1 MSEKKC
7 GKCKAIKSPDQFSKN
22 STSKDGLQGN
32 CKSCCTQVTKEY
44 ALRNK
49 ARSIEPSNSHKVCR
63 VCKLTKQSIEFSRH
77 ASNKDG
83 LQTACKACTS
93 AYLSEYHTKNRER
106 QNIRSAENYA
116 RNKAARNAANKL
128 WLELNKER
136 ATELAREYYRQNRDR
151 ILERSNKRYE
161 EKGEEI
167 RARLTAYRAAYPERR
182 RAIDARMR
190 VKRLSAPGSHTAADI
205 SNLMKLQRGK
215 CVVCKCNIRKSYHV
229 DHIQPLAK
237 GGSNDRDNL
246 QLLCPPCN
254 KRKHA
259 RDPIEFMKKQGFL
272 L

>member
-7 GKCKAIKSPDQFSKN
+7 GKCKAIKSRDQFSKDA
-22 STSKDGLQGN
+22 TSKDGLQGN
-32 CKSCCTQVTKEY
+32 CKSCCAQATKEY

-49 ARSIEPSNSHKVCR
+49 ARYIEPSNSPKVCR
-63 VCKLTKQSIEFSRH
+63 VCKLTKQSAEFSRH

-83 LQTACKACTS
+83 LQTACKTCTR
-93 AYLSEYHTKNRER
+93 AYLATYHDKNRE
-106 QNIRSAENYA
+106 SANRKSSEYYA
-116 RNKAARNAANKL
+116 KNKEARKAANKR
-128 WLELNKER
+128 WVSENMDRYAEWRRSYYQQNK
-136 ATELAREYYRQNRDR
+136 DR
-151 ILERSNKRYE
+151 ILERSNARYQ

-190 VKRLSAPGSHTAADI
+190 VKRLIAPGSHTAADI
-205 SNLMKLQRGK
+205 ANLMKLQRGK
-215 CVVCKCNIRKSYHV
+215 CVVCKCDIRKSFHV
-229 DHIQPLAK
+229 DHVQPLAK

-259 RDPIEFMKKQGFL
+259 RDPIEFMNKQGYL